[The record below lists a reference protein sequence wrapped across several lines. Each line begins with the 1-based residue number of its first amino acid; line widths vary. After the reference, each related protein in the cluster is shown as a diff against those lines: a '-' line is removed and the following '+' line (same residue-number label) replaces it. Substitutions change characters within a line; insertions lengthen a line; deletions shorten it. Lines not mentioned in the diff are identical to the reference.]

1 MGINPK
7 DGLYYKPMSNTH
19 KTVLKNL
26 ILENNI
32 KVMVE
37 VGVCRGALCRSLLGN
52 CHKQI
57 KEYWAVD
64 PWKDMGKG
72 HGKSSRYDDERWETL
87 YLRNCER
94 MIKYPQ
100 LHIVRSKSLNAVN
113 MFPDH
118 YFDLVYL
125 DGNHNYI
132 EIKKD
137 IILWLPKVKK
147 GGILAGHD
155 YYKKTEGVYKAV
167 QESFGTDFTEKEDT
181 VWIKQL

>member
-1 MGINPK
+1 
-7 DGLYYKPMSNTH
+7 MSH

-26 ILENNI
+26 ILEERI
-32 KVMVE
+32 AVIAE
-37 VGVCRGALCRSLLGN
+37 VGVCRGALCRSLLKN
-52 CHKQI
+52 CHDQI
-57 KEYWAVD
+57 KEYWAID
-64 PWKDMGKG
+64 PWQHIGNG

-94 MIKYPQ
+94 MITHPQ
-100 LHIVRSKSLNAVN
+100 LHIVRSKSLNVVDL
-113 MFPDH
+113 FPDH

-125 DGNHNYI
+125 DASHKY
-132 EIKKD
+132 ED
-137 IILWLPKVKK
+137 IRRDIDIWILKVKE

-167 QESFGTDFTEKEDT
+167 QESFGTDFIEDEDT